1 MRFCSVSPTTYD
13 RITRDLQS
21 RFIRLLKIY
30 IVAGKIV
37 RSAHSLQL
45 HREIDETVTETQ
57 APSVIHDLDAM
68 LDEWVESLPRNVK
81 YAANNA
87 DNPKMLTLCL
97 IAFFVYYSATINLR
111 MSSISF
117 FVVLPFKL

>member
-1 MRFCSVSPTTYD
+1 MRFCSVSPAAYD
-13 RITRDLQS
+13 RFTGDAHF

-45 HREIDETVTETQ
+45 HKDLDETVTETR
-57 APSVIHDLDAM
+57 APSVIHHLDAM
-68 LDEWVESLPRNVK
+68 LDEWVESLPQNVK
-81 YAANNA
+81 FAANNA

-111 MSSISF
+111 MSSVS
-117 FVVLPFKL
+117 FVVVHPFRY